1 MSFLK
6 GYLEGFYMAL
16 GMFTAIPLP
25 FHLWKE
31 KHTSIMITFFPLVG
45 LIVGV
50 VWWLI
55 SNLLFALSIPHMLT
69 AATLTVVPFLIAGFI
84 HLDGYMDTSDAL
96 LSYRPLEEKLRIL
109 KDPNVGAFAVVMLV
123 MILVMQFGAV
133 HEIAQSRQYLLLVV
147 AMMVVSRCCT
157 AFSIFFLPHNP
168 GSNYAPLLAQGIRG
182 GHRAFVVLVA
192 MGGVVFSFV
201 YAGYIGVIVLGA
213 VLLGYCL
220 AMLKAVRGFKGISG
234 DLLGFALVISECCG
248 FIALAIMQG
257 R

>member
-6 GYLEGFYMAL
+6 KYLEGFYMAL

-50 VWWLI
+50 VWWLV
-55 SNLLFALSIPHMLT
+55 SNLLFAFGIPHML
-69 AATLTVVPFLIAGFI
+69 AAVILTVIPFFIAGFI

-96 LSYRPLEEKLRIL
+96 LSYRTLEDKLQIL

-123 MILVMQFGAV
+123 IVLFMQFGAV
-133 HEIAQSRQYLLLVV
+133 HGIAQSRQYLFL
-147 AMMVVSRCCT
+147 MVGVMVISRCC
-157 AFSIFFLPHNP
+157 AALSIFFLPHNL
-168 GSNYAPLLAQGIRG
+168 GSNYAPLLAQGVAG
-182 GHRAFVVLVA
+182 GHKVFVVLIKITA
-192 MGGVVFSFV
+192 LALSFS
-201 YAGYIGVIVLGA
+201 YAGYLGIIVLGA
-213 VLLGYCL
+213 VLIGYSL
-220 AMLKAVRGFKGISG
+220 AMLKAIRGFKGISG
-234 DLLGFALVISECCG
+234 DLLGFALIISECCG
-248 FIALAIMQG
+248 FIALAVMQG